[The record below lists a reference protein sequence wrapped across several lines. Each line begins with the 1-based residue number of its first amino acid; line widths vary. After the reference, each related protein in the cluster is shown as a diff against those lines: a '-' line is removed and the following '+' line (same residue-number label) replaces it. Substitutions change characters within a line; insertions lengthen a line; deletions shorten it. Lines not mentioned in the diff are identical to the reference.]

1 MASVTF
7 FVGDVL
13 PTRSVGVH
21 PAVRPTRKW
30 TALELRR
37 ATAEFAGNFLVLG
50 MLGWETWRIGG
61 RLLQLGILLA
71 AGVTGSESVAHTAE
85 SFWPAS
91 GTWPWCPPPPVCG
104 YQVWRLECRRP
115 GASQEAV

>member
-13 PTRSVGVH
+13 PTRSVGGH

-37 ATAEFAGNFLVLG
+37 VIAEFEGNFLVLG

-61 RLLQLGILLA
+61 RLLRLGILLA
-71 AGVTGSESVAHTAE
+71 AGVTSSESVAHTAE

-91 GTWPWCPPPPVCG
+91 GTWPWRSSPPFVAIKSG
-104 YQVWRLECRRP
+104 
-115 GASQEAV
+115 G